1 MSIFGAKR
9 KHVDAL
15 GLKQEIFNMRSQ
27 AFTQINTLNDR
38 HTGLQDRVKDMYLN
52 HRLLYNTVDNMSDR
66 KLISICAE
74 SKGPLQKNEVFS
86 FGNGGRE
93 VGVGYIMNF
102 PGQILGMGLS
112 SKRTNTNDVSV
123 VVSINGNPQA
133 GYDISLNNL
142 LRKHNNFATPLKV
155 EAGDAIDFVCQTN
168 NATCV
173 NTVASMIIELFIE

>member
-1 MSIFGAKR
+1 MSIFGVKR

-38 HTGLQDRVKDMYLN
+38 HTELQNRVRDVYLK
-52 HRLLYNTVDNMSDR
+52 HQLLYNKVENTSDK

-93 VGVGYIMNF
+93 VGVGYVMNF
-102 PGQILGMGLS
+102 PGQILGLGLS
-112 SKRTNTNDVSV
+112 SKRTKGDVSV

-133 GYDISLNNL
+133 GYDISLNNI
-142 LRKHNNFATPLKV
+142 LRKHDNFATPLKV
-155 EAGDAIDFVCQTN
+155 KAGDAIDFVCQTN

>member
-1 MSIFGAKR
+1 MSIFGVKR

-15 GLKQEIFNMRSQ
+15 GLKQEISNMRSQ
-27 AFTQINTLNDR
+27 IFTQINTLNDR
-38 HTGLQDRVKDMYLN
+38 HTELQNRVRDTYVN
-52 HRLLYNTVDNMSDR
+52 HQLLYNKVENMPDK
-66 KLISICAE
+66 KLISIFAE

-93 VGVGYIMNF
+93 EGVGYVMNF
-102 PGQILGMGLS
+102 PGQILGIGLA

-142 LRKHNNFATPLKV
+142 LRKHDNFATPLKV
-155 EAGDAIDFVCQTN
+155 EAGDAIDFVCQVN
-168 NATCV
+168 NASCV

>member
-38 HTGLQDRVKDMYLN
+38 HTGLQDRFRDMYVN
-52 HRLLYNTVDNMSDR
+52 HRLLYNKVDNMSDR

-74 SKGPLQKNEVFS
+74 SKGSLQKNEVFG

-93 VGVGYIMNF
+93 VGVGYVMNF
-102 PGQILGMGLS
+102 PGQIIGVGLS
-112 SKRTNTNDVSV
+112 SKRTKGDVSV
-123 VVSINGNPQA
+123 AIAINGNPQA
-133 GYDISLNNL
+133 GYDISLNNI
-142 LRKHNNFATPLKV
+142 LRKHDNFATPLKV